1 MFPYLLP
8 YPPCS
13 PLPPTHT
20 ITFTIFFIL
29 PLPYAIPITLFFL
42 CRPLHSLNTIPLSSP
57 PPSPCPN
64 PLPILSSCHSLHI
77 LNILLHPLLPGL
89 FILYMPSSHAL
100 HLSHTIPIL
109 SQYHAFP
116 TPIPSPIPSPSHTLP
131 SPSPPHAIH
140 PSHAL
145 PFTLPILYLLPTL
158 YLHLSLSLNAL

>member
-8 YPPCS
+8 YSPCS
-13 PLPPTHT
+13 PLPIPSLSPSSLPFHFPMPSLSPSSFYADP
-20 ITFTIFFIL
+20 FTL
-29 PLPYAIPITLFFL
+29 SIPSFSRLFHL
-42 CRPLHSLNTIPLSSP
+42 LHA
-57 PPSPCPN
+57 PN
-64 PLPILSSCHSLHI
+64 PLPILSPCHSLHL
-77 LNILLHPLLPGL
+77 LNNSLHPLLPGL
-89 FILYMPSSHAL
+89 FILYMSSSHAL

-109 SQYHAFP
+109 SQYHPFP
-116 TPIPSPIPSPSHTLP
+116 IPIPSPSHTLQYLTP